1 MDKKSP
7 PGDTTSKKSF
17 RPATGSEIEVD
28 SAPTIE
34 AKTKGFFVR
43 TLVMAALAAIT
54 ITGTYGLFYQKYG
67 PLQSTWVV
75 VGPIVGAMV
84 NHYFGGHRRDSG

>member
-1 MDKKSP
+1 MVLESSSSEK
-7 PGDTTSKKSF
+7 TSKKRF
-17 RPATGSEIEVD
+17 QPAPGRDLEVD
-28 SAPTIE
+28 SVPTIE

-43 TLVMAALAAIT
+43 TLVLASLAAIAV
-54 ITGTYGLFYQKYG
+54 TGFYGLFYQKYG
-67 PLQSTWVV
+67 PLQSTWIV

>member
-1 MDKKSP
+1 MELK
-7 PGDTTSKKSF
+7 TTSQKNAAKKRF
-17 RPATGSEIEVD
+17 EPAPGTELEVD
-28 SAPTIE
+28 SVPTIE

-43 TLVMAALAAIT
+43 TLVLAALAAISV
-54 ITGTYGLFYQKYG
+54 TGAYGLFYQKYG

-84 NHYFGGHRRDSG
+84 NHYFGGNRRDSG